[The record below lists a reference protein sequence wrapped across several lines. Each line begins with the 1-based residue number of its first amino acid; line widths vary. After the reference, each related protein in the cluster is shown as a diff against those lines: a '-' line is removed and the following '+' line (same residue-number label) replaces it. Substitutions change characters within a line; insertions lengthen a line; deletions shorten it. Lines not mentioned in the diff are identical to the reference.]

1 MSEKQFPYLMSPETI
16 ADAVNKHLEFATFAR
31 EEITRLLWRTA
42 DFATATS
49 EGALKFSEDLR
60 SRLLASDSDVKA
72 LAQGMNDLLRDLPKD
87 PVTLGQKVLA
97 LTLDGSQKLMD
108 LNVAAARG
116 LLGLG
121 ETLVS
126 RAEQVAKENAD
137 ATSAYLGKVQAIYR
151 PASQN

>member
-16 ADAVNKHLEFATFAR
+16 ADAVNKNLEFATFAR

-49 EGALKFSEDLR
+49 EVALKFSEDLR

-72 LAQGMNDLLRDLPKD
+72 LAQGMNDLLCDLPKD
-87 PVTLGQKVLA
+87 PVAFGQKVLA

-126 RAEQVAKENAD
+126 RAEQAAK
-137 ATSAYLGKVQAIYR
+137 
-151 PASQN
+151 